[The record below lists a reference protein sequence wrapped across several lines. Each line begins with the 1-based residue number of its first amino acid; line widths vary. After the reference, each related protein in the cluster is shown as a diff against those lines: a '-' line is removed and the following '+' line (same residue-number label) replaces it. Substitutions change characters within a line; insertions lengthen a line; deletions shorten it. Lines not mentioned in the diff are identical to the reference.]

1 MNLICKNI
9 IKNIIKELLF
19 FMQDKCVWNM
29 QNLIE
34 VPARCAK
41 ISLLK
46 IQFEWV
52 SDKHKM
58 IVTIMII

>member
-1 MNLICKNI
+1 
-9 IKNIIKELLF
+9 
-19 FMQDKCVWNM
+19 MQDKCVWNM